1 MAEWGATG
9 LGLSTGHQALADGF
23 LRALY
28 PPGATLGAA
37 ALAGKLNL
45 AFAFDLRD
53 TYTLLGD
60 PATRLN
66 VTVTAWPYSTYLPL
80 AWR

>member
-9 LGLSTGHQALADGF
+9 LGLSTGHQ
-23 LRALY
+23 
-28 PPGATLGAA
+28 

-53 TYTLLGD
+53 TYTLPGG